1 VPLERANGVEERAII
16 CEGSQVPAVELEIEG
31 EEAGERL
38 DVFLA
43 RRIPE
48 LSRARA
54 KVLIETGEVRVDGRR
69 VKKSYALAAGD
80 RVTLEN
86 PPSPADFHAAPDSSL
101 ALEVLLETDSYV
113 VVDKQAGVPSHPLR
127 EGELGTLAGALVARY
142 PEMRGVGYRKR
153 EPGILHRLDSG
164 TSGLMLA
171 ARNQQTF
178 DQLRRMLRAG
188 EIEKKYLARCVGV
201 VPAPMVIDTPIATD
215 PRDRR
220 KVRVCTDP
228 REVKRLGAQSARTE
242 VLSSTPAEHGSL
254 VELRANNARRHQ
266 IRVHLASIGH
276 PLLGDSLYG
285 GPPLDHH
292 LLHATSLRVGTLSIT
307 TSIWN
312 YATSAPK
319 IAASED

>member
-1 VPLERANGVEERAII
+1 M
-16 CEGSQVPAVELEIEG
+16 PAVELEIEE

-38 DVFLA
+38 DAFLA
-43 RRIPE
+43 RRVPE

-54 KVLIETGEVRVDGRR
+54 KVLIEKGEARVDGRR
-69 VKKSYALAAGD
+69 VKKSYALGAGD
-80 RVTLEN
+80 RVTLDSL
-86 PPSPADFHAAPDSSL
+86 PGPVDFDAAPDPSL
-101 ALEVLLETDSYV
+101 GLEVLLETDSYV
-113 VVDKQAGVPSHPLR
+113 VVDKPAGVPSHPLR

-153 EPGILHRLDSG
+153 EPGILHRLDTG
-164 TSGLMLA
+164 TSGLVLA
-171 ARNQQTF
+171 ARDRRTF
-178 DQLRRMLRAG
+178 DELLRMLRAG
-188 EIEKKYLARCVGV
+188 EIEKRYLARCVGV
-201 VPAPMVIDTPIATD
+201 VPAPIVIDTPIATD

-228 REVKRLGAQSARTE
+228 RELERLGAQAARTE
-242 VLSSTPAEHGSL
+242 VLSSTPAEQGSL

-292 LLHATSLRVGTLSIT
+292 LLHASSLRVGTLSTT
-307 TSIWN
+307 TSVWN
-312 YATSAPK
+312 YSGSTAR
-319 IAASED
+319 IAAPSD